1 MGTKERC
8 RREKMVPEAS
18 TSDSEAPIQETRQ
31 PLAAPEAC
39 HLCGGA
45 GEGGGVGAGMG
56 KMCVF
61 GAPWREDIGGR

>member
-39 HLCGGA
+39 A
-45 GEGGGVGAGMG
+45 GGVGR
-56 KMCVF
+56 KKPQIESVF
-61 GAPWREDIGGR
+61 GPPWREDIGGR

>member
-39 HLCGGA
+39 A
-45 GEGGGVGAGMG
+45 GVCVGGGGMG

-61 GAPWREDIGGR
+61 GPPWREDVEGR

>member
-31 PLAAPEAC
+31 PLAAPEVCA
-39 HLCGGA
+39 
-45 GEGGGVGAGMG
+45 GGGGMG

-61 GAPWREDIGGR
+61 GPPWREDIGGR